1 MAPRKKDPEA
11 PQPKKKEF
19 GTGLRAQLER
29 RQADEAPKPEPQPNV
44 ELRFELTA
52 RPADAEP
59 VTIAASNGATDE
71 LRKELAAAL
80 AREQKLEVQLA
91 EQAEVFSA
99 GVGSEQDLARRAS
112 ALDAR
117 DAKLAE
123 FQAEL
128 EERERKVRDQ
138 REAIDAEHARIA
150 ELQAELAAEQQ
161 MSIERH
167 EQAETKLRELKSF
180 DRDRSKFASELE
192 KQRNAL
198 ADREKKLSRTEQE
211 LQARERAG
219 VVKLEGRE
227 RALEKRETEWRGRH
241 KEP

>member
-29 RQADEAPKPEPQPNV
+29 RQADEAPKPEAQQPNV

-80 AREQKLEVQLA
+80 AREQKL
-91 EQAEVFSA
+91 
-99 GVGSEQDLARRAS
+99 
-112 ALDAR
+112 
-117 DAKLAE
+117 
-123 FQAEL
+123 
-128 EERERKVRDQ
+128 
-138 REAIDAEHARIA
+138 
-150 ELQAELAAEQQ
+150 
-161 MSIERH
+161 SIERH
-167 EQAETKLRELKSF
+167 EQAESKLRELKSF

-192 KQRNAL
+192 KQSNAL
-198 ADREKKLSRTEQE
+198 ADRERQLTRAEQE

-219 VVKLEGRE
+219 V
-227 RALEKRETEWRGRH
+227 
-241 KEP
+241 